1 MRGRHISIRRSF
13 ARSSE
18 TIYRRVKYFI
28 ETGILMIAQTNDNQE
43 ESIIPLLRHLGD
55 HQITNMSNIETIYQY
70 CSINTF
76 HSMMKNKE
84 IWASHYDAMNDTQEM
99 VWIEKYIKS
108 FYDKNKDI
116 KTHSAFAK
124 EEFIKSYSPYRYL
137 AFLSC
142 FSSDRDMLSQWRGY
156 ANQGTGFA
164 VGFNTKKIKDIIE
177 TLSTQN
183 KQIALFQLGKVL
195 YDRRQQEGLV
205 HTELKCAAEGNN
217 PSDVQSRLSSL
228 APFYKNP
235 AFEEEKETRIV
246 VSVKKDTSTLSQL
259 KGVSIESRT
268 ASNSITTYLP
278 IKFPIEA
285 ITHITL
291 GPQNTTDIF
300 QLETF
305 LTMNGY
311 DKDKIKI
318 EHSMASYKSY

>member
-1 MRGRHISIRRSF
+1 M
-13 ARSSE
+13 E
-18 TIYRRVKYFI
+18 EDNV
-28 ETGILMIAQTNDNQE
+28 NQE
-43 ESIIPLLRHLGD
+43 ESIIPLLRHFGD
-55 HQITNMSNIETIYQY
+55 YQITNISNIETIYQY

-76 HSMMKNKE
+76 HSMIKNKE

-99 VWIEKYIKS
+99 VWIEKYIES

-116 KTHSAFAK
+116 KIHSAFPK
-124 EEFIKSYSPYRYL
+124 EEFIKLYSPYRYL

-164 VGFNTKKIKDIIE
+164 VGFNTKKIQDIIE

-183 KQIALFQLGKVL
+183 KQIALFKLGKVI
-195 YDRRQQEGLV
+195 YDANLQEGLV
-205 HTELKCAAEGNN
+205 RTELKYVTEGNHG
-217 PSDVQSRLSSL
+217 DIQSRLSSL

-305 LTMNGY
+305 LAMNGY
-311 DKDKIKI
+311 DNDKIKI
-318 EHSMASYKSY
+318 EHSVASYKSY